1 MEDKTLNRPATEPGK
16 DAPAHSTGF
25 ARWAVIGA
33 LGLVAVGGI
42 GVATAVS
49 QDMMGPRFEQAAWG
63 WGGGDGPRGGG
74 WHGPR
79 HGGPGFGGG
88 FGGPG
93 RIFSELDLTDEQE
106 DKIFAIMD
114 NVRSEARPLM
124 REFRGTREDLA
135 ELLGAA
141 TIDRA
146 AVEAL
151 RADRVAKADEA
162 SKKLTEALVSAA
174 EVLTPEQRAKAV
186 EMLEEGPRGRGGRW

>member
-1 MEDKTLNRPATEPGK
+1 MEDNTLNQPAAEPVK
-16 DAPAHSTGF
+16 DAPAHSSGF

-33 LGLVAVGGI
+33 LGLAAIGGI

-49 QDMMGPRFEQAAWG
+49 QDMMAPRFEQAAWGG

-74 WHGPR
+74 GMHGQR
-79 HGGPGFGGG
+79 HGGPGFGG
-88 FGGPG
+88 PA

-124 REFRGTREDLA
+124 REFRDTREDLA
-135 ELLGAA
+135 QLLGAA
-141 TIDRA
+141 TIDKA

-174 EVLTPEQRAKAV
+174 EVLTPEQRAKAI
-186 EMLEEGPRGRGGRW
+186 EMLDEGPRGRGGRW